1 MTKDT
6 PSSAAP
12 ARDWSKTL
20 FLPKTDFPMKAGLP
34 VLEPKLLARWE
45 KMDLY
50 SKLRAAAKGK
60 ARFTL
65 HDGPPYAN
73 GNIHIGHALNKILKD
88 LVTRSQ
94 QMLGFDSNYVPGW
107 DCHGLPIEWKIEE
120 EYIAKGKPKPNFK
133 DPAALKA
140 FRDECRAF
148 ATHWLGVQREEFK
161 RLGVEGDWN
170 NPYSTMTFPAEAA
183 IARELMSFAE
193 TGQLYRGSKPVMWS
207 VVEKTAL
214 AEAEVEYQDFQSD
227 AVWVKFPVREFG
239 LNSGRER
246 TLQNIDSESVFLNQ
260 MIGAFVVIW
269 TTTPWTI
276 PGNRAISYNNRIS
289 YGLYEITAAPEN
301 NWAKTG
307 EKYILADKL
316 AEGVMKAGKVEAYE
330 RRGDVSAEALSSLT
344 TAHPLAAFVP
354 PPPAGEGQGG
364 GAASD
369 GKPRQPPTP
378 NPSPQGGRESDRV
391 RGYQFIVPL
400 LDGDHVTDDAGTGFV
415 HTAPGHGREDFDIWT
430 ASTRLLVSRGIDP
443 AIPYTVDENGALT
456 KDAPGFEGE
465 RVITDKGEKG
475 KANDAVIKALAE
487 AGMMVARSR
496 LKHQYPHS
504 WRSKKPVIFR
514 NTPQWFIH
522 MDKAIAFLEE
532 LSRRERDA
540 RKGAGHNAPLSRTLR
555 ETSLK
560 SIRETEWVPASGQ
573 NRITGMIEAKPDW
586 VVSRQRAWGVPITV
600 FVAKGTSDML
610 LDPEVNQRIYDAMFT
625 EGADAWFAD
634 TDGARFLNAPTRL
647 APQGYDPAKYD
658 KINDVLDVWFDSGST
673 HSYVVNDPH
682 FPGLMGLKR
691 KVDGGE
697 DTVMYLEGSDQHR
710 GWFHSSL
717 IESSG
722 TRGRAP
728 FDVVLTHGFCL
739 DEKGRKMSK
748 SEGNVTAPQ
757 DVIKASGADILRLW
771 VASSD
776 YSDDLQIGP
785 SILKNFV
792 ETYRKMRNTLRW
804 MLGTLGHLPSG
815 ELGGGGVE
823 AVRNENLPSLE
834 KFMLHRLAEL
844 DGDIRKAYATYDYK
858 KVIALLSQFMNTDL
872 SAFYFDIR
880 KDALYCDAPSSPKR
894 LAALQCVEHVFRC
907 VTVWLAPIM
916 VFTAEECWLARY
928 PQVEAAGGSVHLE
941 LFPAIP
947 AEWRDDALA
956 ETWDKIRRVRRVVTG
971 ALEIERANKKIG
983 SSLEAAPLV
992 YVDDPDLVRALAG
1005 IDLAEIAIT
1014 SGVRLETQ
1022 KDVPEGA
1029 FTMPE
1034 IAGLAVVFKPADGKK
1049 CARSW
1054 RITSDVGSDPAYPD
1068 LSARDA
1074 AAVRELDKLGENA
1087 V

>member
-12 ARDWSKTL
+12 GRDWSKTL
-20 FLPKTDFPMKAGLP
+20 YLPKSDFPMKAGLP

-45 KMDLY
+45 AMDLY
-50 SKLRAAAKGK
+50 SKLRASAKGR

-140 FRDECRAF
+140 FRDECRTF
-148 ATHWLGVQREEFK
+148 AGHWLGVQREEFK
-161 RLGVEGDWN
+161 RLGVEGDWK

-183 IARELMSFAE
+183 IARELMRFAE
-193 TGQLYRGSKPVMWS
+193 TDQLYRGSKPVMWS
-207 VVEKTAL
+207 VVEQTAL

-227 AVWVKFPVREFG
+227 AVYVKFPVSSVSAEAFANYVSGTGKNYDSYYKG
-239 LNSGRER
+239 LDE
-246 TLQNIDSESVFLNQ
+246 L
-260 MIGAFVVIW
+260 IGHLKSAFVVIW

-276 PGNRAISYNNRIS
+276 PGNRAISFHNRIS

-301 NWAKTG
+301 NWAKVG

-316 AEGVMKAGKVEAYE
+316 AESVMKAGKVDAYE
-330 RRGDVSAEALSSLT
+330 RRGDVPADALAALT
-344 TAHPLAAFVP
+344 CAHPLRGH
-354 PPPAGEGQGG
+354 AG
-364 GAASD
+364 
-369 GKPRQPPTP
+369 
-378 NPSPQGGRESDRV
+378 
-391 RGYQFIVPL
+391 GYQFDVPL

-430 ASTRLLVSRGIDP
+430 SVETTQKLRARDISTD
-443 AIPYTVDENGALT
+443 IPYTVDEHGALT
-456 KDAPGFEGE
+456 SDAPGFEGE

-475 KANDAVIKALAE
+475 KANEAVIKALAA
-487 AGMMVARSR
+487 AGMMVARAR

-522 MDKAIAFLEE
+522 MDKAIPFLEE
-532 LSRRERDA
+532 LSRKEHA
-540 RKGAGHNAPLSRTLR
+540 AHKGAGHNAPLTKTLR

-600 FVAKGTSDML
+600 FVEKATGKVLIDTA
-610 LDPEVNQRIYDAMFT
+610 VNMRIYDALFA

-634 TDGARFLNAPTRL
+634 TDGARFLAPDH
-647 APQGYDPAKYD
+647 DPAKYE

-673 HSYVVNDPH
+673 HSYVLNDPH
-682 FPGLMGLKR
+682 FPGLIGLRR
-691 KVDGGE
+691 KVDGGD

-757 DVIKASGADILRLW
+757 DVIKSSGADILRLW
-771 VASSD
+771 VAASD

-792 ETYRKMRNTLRW
+792 ETYRKMRNTSRW
-804 MLGTLGHLPSG
+804 MLGTLGHYDASQ
-815 ELGGGGVE
+815 
-823 AVRNENLPSLE
+823 AVVYKDMPSLE

-844 DGDIRKAYATYDYK
+844 DADIRTAYATYDYK
-858 KVIALLSQFMNTDL
+858 KVVALLSQFMNTDL

-880 KDALYCDAPSSPKR
+880 KDALYCESPSSLKR
-894 LAALQCVEHVFRC
+894 RAALTCVEHIFRA
-907 VTVWLAPIM
+907 VTVWLAPIL

-928 PQVEAAGGSVHLE
+928 PELGSAGGSVHLE
-941 LFPAIP
+941 LFPTIP
-947 AEWRDDALA
+947 AEWHDEALA

-971 ALEIERANKKIG
+971 ALEIERASKKIG
-983 SSLEAAPLV
+983 SSLEAAPDV
-992 YVDDPDLVRALAG
+992 YIDDPELRRALNG

-1014 SGVRLETQ
+1014 SGVTLQTGNVPPDAFRSQ
-1022 KDVPEGA
+1022 DV
-1029 FTMPE
+1029 
-1034 IAGLAVVFKPADGKK
+1034 AGVAVVFKPAQGKK

-1054 RITSDVGSDPAYPD
+1054 RITTDVGLDPAYPD
-1068 LSARDA
+1068 LSARDTA
-1074 AAVRELDKLGENA
+1074 AMREIDGKA
-1087 V
+1087 